1 MLDRIRKGSGG
12 WLAKILLG
20 MLILSFGVWGIG
32 DIFRGRSN
40 SVVAEV
46 GDVQIGTADYS
57 RAYQAELRQQSQR
70 FGRSL
75 DAATARQIGL
85 PQRAFQQL
93 LFDTLLSQAA
103 SKYGLAVSDNAVKR
117 VVQDIPA
124 FQYSGRFD
132 RDLMQRILRRNGVTE
147 EEYLQTVR
155 QDIAREELVQSLL
168 VGRAAPDGFVNPIYR
183 YRQETRI
190 AQVFEINAASFRNV
204 GVPDD
209 AALRR
214 YHEDNAARYTA
225 PEYREV
231 TYLTL
236 TAEQVLDQIEI
247 SEEEL
252 RDEYESRIDEFTR
265 SEQREVE
272 QLLYFDESSANAA
285 RTRALAGEPLTQV
298 AAATNSLTGA
308 AVSMG
313 TLRVGDLPEELD
325 QIVFALEVGS
335 LSEPIESDLGWHV
348 FRVERAIPAGVT
360 SLDEVRDTLQQSV
373 ALTRAADELFDLSNR
388 LEDEL
393 ASGSD
398 LETAALRLA
407 IRVRSLAGIDERGRD
422 RSGTLVTELPQPRAF
437 VNSVFAADVGLES
450 SPQETDDGGYYMI
463 RVDSVEPPA
472 LRPLVEIRQQV
483 ISDWQAEERQQRAEQ
498 AAQDAVEAAKGGRNI
513 AALARLHNAE
523 VRTTEP
529 LPRTG
534 ATDSAA
540 SVHLVANLFNASVGD
555 FVSAPL
561 PGGNGFAVARLESIV
576 EARPA
581 ENAVAA
587 AQLRDLLANA
597 VLADVLLQYQVALES
612 EVGVSVNQGLID
624 ALFLNDG
631 FVGGG
636 GGGGGV
642 PRGGGG
648 GTVPPHLRM

>member
-1 MLDRIRKGSGG
+1 MLNRIRKGSGG

-32 DIFRGRSN
+32 DIFRGGGS

-46 GDVQIGTADYS
+46 GDVQISTADYA
-57 RAYQAELRQQSQR
+57 RAYQLELRQQSQR
-70 FGRSL
+70 FGRTI

-85 PQRAFQQL
+85 PQRALQQL

-103 SKYGLAVSDNAVKR
+103 SNYGLAVSDDAVAR
-117 VVQDIPA
+117 VVRDNPA
-124 FQYSGRFD
+124 FQSGGRFD
-132 RDLMQRILRRNGVTE
+132 RALLQQILRRNGVDE
-147 EEYLQTVR
+147 ELYLQTVR
-155 QDIAREELVQSLL
+155 QDIARDELVQSLL
-168 VGRAAPDGFVNPIYR
+168 VGRAAPDGFVDPIYR
-183 YRQETRI
+183 YREETRI
-190 AQVFEINAASFRNV
+190 AEVFEINAESFRDV
-204 GVPDD
+204 AVPDD
-209 AALRR
+209 AILRQ
-214 YHEDNAARYTA
+214 YHEENAARYTA

-236 TAEQVLDQIEI
+236 TAEQVMDQIEI
-247 SEEEL
+247 SEDEL
-252 RDEYESRIDEFTR
+252 RDEYESRLDEFTR

-272 QLLYFDESSANAA
+272 QLLYFDESSAITA
-285 RTRALAGEPLTQV
+285 RARAVAGEPLSRI
-298 AAATNSLTGA
+298 AAATNPVNGTAVNMGA
-308 AVSMG
+308 LA
-313 TLRVGDLPEELD
+313 VGDLPESLE
-325 QIVFALEVGS
+325 QVVFALENGG

-348 FRVERAIPAGVT
+348 FRVARVIPAGVT
-360 SLDEVRDTLQQSV
+360 SLDEVRDALRQSL
-373 ALTRAADELFDLSNR
+373 ARTHAADELYDLSNR
-388 LEDEL
+388 LEDDL

-407 IRVRSLAGIDERGRD
+407 VPVHSLSGIDERGRD
-422 RSGTLVTELPQPRAF
+422 RSGTLVSELPQPRAF

-463 RVDSVEPPA
+463 RVDSVEPPT

-483 ISDWQAEERQQRAEQ
+483 IADWQAEERQERAAQ
-498 AAQDAVEAAKGGRNI
+498 AAQDAVEAAKGGRTM
-513 AALARLHNAE
+513 AALARQHNAA

-534 ATDSAA
+534 ATDPAA
-540 SVHLVANLFNASVGD
+540 SVHLVASLFNASVGD

-561 PGGNGFAVARLESIV
+561 PGGSGYAVARLESIV

-597 VLADVLLQYQVALES
+597 VLADVLLQYQVALQN
-612 EVGVSVNQGLID
+612 EVGVEVNQGLID
-624 ALFLNDG
+624 TLLLNDG

-636 GGGGGV
+636 GGGGGGL
-642 PRGGGG
+642 PIRRRG
-648 GTVPPHLRM
+648 R